1 MNIIRYYFIIR
12 LKTTDENTPHTNT
25 HTIGGL
31 IESNLQQWRR
41 HNKNKKY
48 IYQFYFFFVFRKNIK
63 ETKFRNKL
71 TLLLD

>member
-12 LKTTDENTPHTNT
+12 LKTIDENTPHTNT

-41 HNKNKKY
+41 RHNKNKNIY
-48 IYQFYFFFVFRKNIK
+48 IPILLFFVFRYFVK
-63 ETKFRNKL
+63 T
-71 TLLLD
+71 